1 MLDGRNSATI
11 YFIYLFFCMK
21 IYLISQRRE
30 IRELFLQF
38 KMAAMQ
44 IFYKKSIKNRN
55 LVAIQQV
62 FIFDSL
68 SVDSRCQLLQDT
80 CRFVQFISEFKRRH
94 LTSKSNTFFLFSARL
109 SHFQVDEEKKR
120 ERAILKDS
128 MFSRQNRLS

>member
-55 LVAIQQV
+55 LVAI
-62 FIFDSL
+62 
-68 SVDSRCQLLQDT
+68 
-80 CRFVQFISEFKRRH
+80 
-94 LTSKSNTFFLFSARL
+94 
-109 SHFQVDEEKKR
+109 
-120 ERAILKDS
+120 
-128 MFSRQNRLS
+128 